1 MKAEVGEELLDFARP
16 TSRTGGGRSTMS
28 VDTVFTLCNASVIP
42 AWALLVFAPGWI
54 WTRRLVHSML
64 YPLAL
69 GAVYLAGFAMVVPG
83 PEGGGFGTLRGV
95 MTFFTVPTLVLVGW
109 VHYLVFDLFVGS
121 WQVRDARRRGIRHL
135 YVVPSLLLTFLAGP
149 IGLAL
154 YLVLRWQLTDATTLE
169 EQAAA

>member
-1 MKAEVGEELLDFARP
+1 MKAEVGEELLEFAPP
-16 TSRTGGGRSTMS
+16 TSRTGGSAMN
-28 VDTVFTLCNASVIP
+28 VDTVFALCNASVVP